1 MELQAGCWQ
10 HAAWTKERDRGLCA
24 FGPQVQ
30 GRVQPF
36 SLTVPLLRGNPKW
49 VPGTA
54 QVRPE
59 VVEAGR
65 GAAVQEGQEIRGAQ
79 GTRAEELFT
88 STKHILGS
96 ACGKDVRAG
105 ARIQHA
111 FVLCV
116 SEIIPRRSMGFHIFP
131 HLFLI
136 CSLDRCQTTIPRM
149 EKHKTKYKALYLLW
163 FYSETFTRAWLCSC
177 PRRVWRPR
185 EEPARGT
192 DLLSA
197 GFSQQ
202 GPENGWAGH
211 RLYLKEQLCV
221 YVNPMA
227 QVGHYLLLAS
237 LGC

>member
-177 PRRVWRPR
+177 PSVCRGPGRNLHEGQIRCQQGFHSKAQR
-185 EEPARGT
+185 TGGQGT
-192 DLLSA
+192 D
-197 GFSQQ
+197 
-202 GPENGWAGH
+202 
-211 RLYLKEQLCV
+211 CT
-221 YVNPMA
+221 
-227 QVGHYLLLAS
+227 
-237 LGC
+237 